1 MKSVVLTRRLHDAH
15 LAFSSAGV
23 AEDAAEDEDDV
34 AVLREGDFERDEER
48 ERKDIVDWELKRKKK
63 RKKMFDF
70 SSFFRFPLSH
80 LTHSQTGLL
89 NPKRK

>member
-48 ERKDIVDWELKRKKK
+48 ERNDILVV
-63 RKKMFDF
+63 F
-70 SSFFRFPLSH
+70 
-80 LTHSQTGLL
+80 
-89 NPKRK
+89 